1 MNWWTEIILNIKIRK
16 RAKKELKYIRKY
28 ISKDSIF
35 YANKTVDDIIE
46 RISNLSY
53 FPEMGKQIEINHTTV
68 RQIIYKSYRIFY
80 QVNSNNIYI
89 LSIFHHSRDISNLRL

>member
-1 MNWWTEIILNIKIRK
+1 MNILNVKIRK
-16 RAKKELKYIRKY
+16 RAKRELKSIRNY

-35 YANKTVDDIIE
+35 YANKTVNEIIE
-46 RISNLSY
+46 KLQMLKC
-53 FPEMGKQIEINHTTV
+53 FPEIGKQIELDGKIV

>member
-1 MNWWTEIILNIKIRK
+1 MHIKIRQ
-16 RAKKELKYIRKY
+16 RAKRELKSIRRY
-28 ISKDSIF
+28 ISKDSTF
-35 YANKTVDDIIE
+35 YANKTVDEIIE
-46 RISNLSY
+46 RIQMLIY
-53 FPEMGKQIEINHTTV
+53 FPEIGKQIKINHTMV